1 MADAD
6 VIDGGRVGESFRAGA
21 EGVRPLFAKFVA
33 LHAANG
39 DHSLD
44 IGEGKLV
51 SFQVAFVGGEKSH
64 EASAGGMA
72 GDKNSVGSTAV
83 LGDVTNG
90 PSKCAGHILDVSGM
104 PDRGRKAI
112 TGCHEADPLLGEGF
126 AERPHVLTVSRPQGA
141 AVNPKEN
148 GEVLPAFR

>member
-39 DHSLD
+39 DHSFD

-51 SFQVAFVGGEKSH
+51 SFQVAFVRGEKSR
-64 EASAGGMA
+64 EASAVGMA
-72 GDKNSVGSTAV
+72 GDKYSIGSAAV
-83 LGDVTNG
+83 LGDVTNS
-90 PSKCAGHILDVSGM
+90 PSKCAGHILDVCRM
-104 PDRGRKAI
+104 LDRGRKAI
-112 TGCHEADPLLGEGF
+112 AGCHEADSLLGEGF
-126 AERPHVLTVSRPQGA
+126 TERLRVPTVPLPQST

-148 GEVLPAFR
+148 GEILPAFG